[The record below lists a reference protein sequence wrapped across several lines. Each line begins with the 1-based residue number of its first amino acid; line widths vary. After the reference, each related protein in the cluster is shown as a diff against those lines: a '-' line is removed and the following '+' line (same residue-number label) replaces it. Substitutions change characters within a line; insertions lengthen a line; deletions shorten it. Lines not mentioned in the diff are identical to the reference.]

1 MSNSQLNKLNLGVKN
16 GAEVML
22 NLSSNVISNF
32 NDKTIFQHKLL
43 LTNTQVPRHYEAF
56 ASQSSAKKI
65 AKNSIA

>member
-16 GAEVML
+16 GAEVTL

-56 ASQSSAKKI
+56 ASESSANKI
-65 AKNSIA
+65 AKNSIE

>member
-16 GAEVML
+16 GAEVKL

-56 ASQSSAKKI
+56 ASESSANKT